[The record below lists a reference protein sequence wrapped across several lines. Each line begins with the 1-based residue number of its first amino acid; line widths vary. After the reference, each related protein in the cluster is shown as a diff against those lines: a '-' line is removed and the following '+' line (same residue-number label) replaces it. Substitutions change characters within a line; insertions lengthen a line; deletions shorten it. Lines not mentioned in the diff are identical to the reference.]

1 MLSATY
7 SVTYKPFMLSVIM
20 LNVVMLSVVVPT
32 IDLYVVVY
40 IFLTAIQKNLNVKG
54 THKLK
59 CLSLTSL
66 SSQVQCNTSLLGPF
80 ISSKENKVL

>member
-7 SVTYKPFMLSVIM
+7 AVTYKPFMLSVIM

-40 IFLTAIQKNLNVKG
+40 IFLTTIQK
-54 THKLK
+54 T
-59 CLSLTSL
+59 
-66 SSQVQCNTSLLGPF
+66 
-80 ISSKENKVL
+80 